1 MTQTAKC
8 APETSKSVPASR
20 RIMAA
25 MMMGL
30 ALAIVGSEPAFAQ
43 AAGIENALQSIID
56 MLTGT
61 IGRLLAVGAISLLG
75 IGWMFG
81 RVRIETLGYLIV
93 GIAIVFSA
101 AEIASMLGAG

>member
-1 MTQTAKC
+1 MTLPTKS
-8 APETSKSVPASR
+8 APEASKSVPASR

-43 AAGIENALQSIID
+43 AAGIQTALESIIS
-56 MLTGT
+56 MITGG
-61 IGRLLAVGAISLLG
+61 IGRALAVIAIMVLG
-75 IGWMFG
+75 VCWMFNIIRLQTAG
-81 RVRIETLGYLIV
+81 FIV
-93 GIAIVFSA
+93 LGIAIVFSA